1 MQKRIFKST
10 VFSCIIVVILSVYC
24 CVAIFTGTMQ
34 TTMNQQAYS
43 QTMLLMHIL
52 ETSKEDPVS
61 TIKKIENEIYGR
73 ITFVDESGTVVYDS
87 DYDSDV
93 MESHSD
99 RQEIIRAKR
108 DGIAINQ
115 RMSET
120 TDKLMYYCAAYVK
133 DIGVIRVGI
142 TSASFAK
149 SAIISTSPVIWVF
162 MFAFLTAVIVM
173 STKTRTG
180 IVNTVERYNIE
191 TGEGEI
197 YDELSPFVQKIKS
210 QNDIIKRQVQTL
222 TDEKLKLQ
230 SIFMNIKEGIVVCD
244 SRLKIAQ
251 TNREARKIFSF
262 DEYEDNFMKAV
273 RLPQLQ
279 QAMEKALAGETTH
292 QTFSWQD
299 KWYQCVTSPNNYHN
313 DKGAILIVLDITQ
326 QVESEQNRRQFTDN
340 VTHEL
345 KTPLTSIIGYSQLI
359 TNDIARPDDVKKFVT
374 VIEQNAQN
382 LMDMINDIMKISS
395 LESQDSFSKTPLYL
409 DEIINRTIGQEKL
422 NAQNR
427 NITVSANVQRMLIV
441 ADEGQ
446 MYQLAGNL
454 ISNAIKYNVEN
465 GTIDVQLYRE
475 DDMAVLSVKDS
486 GIGIP
491 RDQQD
496 KIFERFYVVDKSRN
510 KKISSTGLGL
520 SIVKHIVKAHEG
532 TIELV
537 SRPGKGSQFI
547 VKLPLE

>member
-10 VFSCIIVVILSVYC
+10 VFICIIVVILSVYC

-99 RQEIIRAKR
+99 RQEIIQAKR

-173 STKTRTG
+173 STKTTTG
-180 IVNTVERYNIE
+180 IVKTVERYNIE

-395 LESQDSFSKTPLYL
+395 LESHDSFSKTPLYL
-409 DEIINRTIGQEKL
+409 DEIINRTISQEKL
-422 NAQNR
+422 NTQNR

-475 DDMAVLSVKDS
+475 DGMAVLSVKDS

-491 RDQQD
+491 QDQQD

>member
-1 MQKRIFKST
+1 MRNRIFKST

-120 TDKLMYYCAAYVK
+120 TDRLMYYCAAYVK

-162 MFAFLTAVIVM
+162 MFAFLAAVIVM
-173 STKTRTG
+173 STKTTTG
-180 IVNTVERYNIE
+180 IVKTVERYNIE

-395 LESQDSFSKTPLYL
+395 LESHDSFSKTPLYL
-409 DEIINRTIGQEKL
+409 DEIINRTISQEKL

-427 NITVSANVQRMLIV
+427 NITVSANVQRVQIV

-475 DDMAVLSVKDS
+475 NGMAVLSVKDS

>member
-1 MQKRIFKST
+1 MRNRIFKST

-173 STKTRTG
+173 STKTTTG
-180 IVNTVERYNIE
+180 IVKTVERYNIE

-244 SRLKIAQ
+244 SHLKIAQ

-273 RLPQLQ
+273 QLPQLQ

-292 QTFSWQD
+292 QTFAWQD
-299 KWYQCVTSPNNYHN
+299 KWYQCVTSPNNYNN